1 MNEKAQ
7 ELVRRC
13 DSIHQGSG
21 EAIHW
26 IEDVRGSSPRLDRES
41 ASLTLKIR
49 RTRNLVR
56 RLGRAA
62 ARPLAVGFFGL
73 SQAGKSY
80 LISALAAGDN
90 GELETSLDGE
100 RLNFIAHVNPP
111 GHGREATGLVT
122 RFTRQ
127 GGSAPR
133 GFPIELSLFS
143 EVDLVK
149 VLGNAFFNDFDREQ
163 VEFNTAPAYVRKHLA
178 DLEARRRPAPTGG
191 VDEDNVVELQDYF
204 EQRFPRTMEQLQGDY
219 WPTAIAL
226 APFLDPQDRGALFSI
241 LWGEIP
247 ELTQTYM
254 MLRDA
259 LASTGYAE
267 TLYCPISALVTRDD
281 SGRWTQAD
289 SIVNVDILERL
300 GKDRDDVLEFVPRR
314 DEGLGEPIALPRA
327 LLAALTTEL
336 KFVLADPPKAE
347 LLEQVDLLDFPGYR
361 GRLAVGNLE
370 EVRKQ
375 LKDNQVDP
383 VAQLVLRGKV
393 AYLFER
399 YTDDQEMNVLILCTP
414 SHKQSDVKDL
424 GPVLESWV
432 HSTQGADP
440 QSRARRRPG
449 LIWAITMF
457 DFRLAPVPGQ
467 TEDLMRKGWEGM
479 MKMALL
485 ERFGSY
491 NWLHDWAPGKP
502 FDNLFLVRKPRMATA
517 VIDTREDRELGLLPG
532 QEERLALLRTTFVE
546 DPTVRRHIQDSEA
559 AWDAMRSLNDGGVSR
574 LMDYLAGVARPVVKL
589 ERIREQ
595 VDDILD
601 DLINRRLGAYYR
613 REGAAEVENK
623 KRIAELVVKALS
635 ERADRIGDLIRIL
648 QPSKDHLR
656 ALYLRAEEDPTELAA
671 RSSDSDSSP
680 RAGGGLIDLQSLMG
694 PGEGEAAGGSTGAT
708 EGAKRFAR
716 AAMRDWIGQL
726 KGLPE
731 NPRIAAFLDLPR
743 DILESLVDE
752 LLTAADRLG
761 LEGKLLELL
770 EAAEAQTT
778 ATRTRLVERQVFA
791 AASRMDRFVDYLGMT
806 DLPSEERPASKVGKA
821 RPLFAPP
828 PEIEARELPRL
839 PDTQINFS
847 GIFIVDW
854 FDAFRSLAVENAGHA
869 AGRDIGPQQNA
880 RLGEIVDLIAGRQE
894 SKAIR

>member
-1 MNEKAQ
+1 MDRQAQ
-7 ELVRRC
+7 ELIRRC
-13 DSIHQGSG
+13 ERIHQGGG
-21 EAIHW
+21 EAIGW
-26 IEDVRGSSPRLDRES
+26 IQDVRGSSPRLDRES

-49 RTRNLVR
+49 RTRNLVQ
-56 RLGRAA
+56 RLERAA
-62 ARPLAVGFFGL
+62 SRPLAVGFFGL

-80 LISALAAGDN
+80 LISALAAGES
-90 GELETSLDGE
+90 GELETLLDGE

-149 VLGNAFFNDFDREQ
+149 VLGNTFFNDFDHEQ
-163 VEFNTAPAYVRKHLA
+163 VESNTTPVHVREHLA
-178 DLEARRRPAPTGG
+178 MLEARRRPAATGG
-191 VDEDNVVELQDYF
+191 VLEDNVVELQDYF
-204 EQRFPRTMEQLQGDY
+204 EQRFPRSMEKLQGDY
-219 WPTAIAL
+219 WPTAIAH
-226 APFLDPQDRGALFSI
+226 APYLDPQDRGMLFSI
-241 LWGEIP
+241 LWGEVP

-254 MLRDA
+254 TLRDA
-259 LASTGYAE
+259 LAATGYAK
-267 TLYCPISALVTRDD
+267 TVYCPISALVARDEL
-281 SGRWTQAD
+281 GRWTQAD

-300 GKDRDDVLEFVPRR
+300 GRDRDDLLQVVP
-314 DEGLGEPIALPRA
+314 DSGEGAGAPIDLPRS

-336 KFVLADPPKAE
+336 KLVLADAPKFE

-361 GRLAVGNLE
+361 GRLAVGDLD
-370 EVRKQ
+370 EVCKQ

-399 YTDDQEMNVLILCTP
+399 YTDDQEMNVLILCAP

-424 GPVLESWV
+424 GPVIESWI

-440 QSRARRRPG
+440 QARARRRPG

-491 NWLHDWAPGKP
+491 DWLHDWASGRP
-502 FDNLFLVRKPRMATA
+502 FDNLFLVRKPRMATN
-517 VIDTREDRELGLLPG
+517 VIDTREDRELSVLPG
-532 QEERLALLRTTFVE
+532 QKKRLQMLRTTFIADPIVE
-546 DPTVRRHIQDSEA
+546 RHIRDQET
-559 AWDAMRSLNDGGVSR
+559 AWDAMLRLNDGGVSR
-574 LMDYLAGVARPVVKL
+574 LMDYLAGVARPEVKL

-595 VDDILD
+595 LDDILD
-601 DLINRRLGAYYR
+601 DLVHRRLGAYYR
-613 REGAAEVENK
+613 QEGAAEVENRR
-623 KRIAELVVKALS
+623 RIAERVIGSLS
-635 ERADRIGDLIRIL
+635 DRADRIGDLLHVL

-656 ALYLRAEEDPTELAA
+656 GLYLRAEEDSAEPASE
-671 RSSDSDSSP
+671 P
-680 RAGGGLIDLQSLMG
+680 RDPDATPRPGSGLIDLQSLMG
-694 PGEGEAAGGSTGAT
+694 SGVGGSSGSPTRAA

-716 AAMRDWIGQL
+716 AAMRAWIGQL
-726 KGLPE
+726 KGLAE
-731 NPRIAAFLDLPR
+731 NPRITKFLDLPG
-743 DILESLVDE
+743 DILASLVDE

-761 LEGKLLELL
+761 LEAQLVALLE
-770 EAAEAQTT
+770 EAEAQST
-778 ATRTRLVERQVFA
+778 ATRARLVERQVFA
-791 AASRMDRFVDYLGMT
+791 AASRMDQFVDYLGMA
-806 DLPSEERPASKVGKA
+806 DLPPQERPASMVEKA

-828 PEIEARELPRL
+828 AKVAPRSLPHL
-839 PDTQINFS
+839 PDTPVNFS
-847 GIFIVDW
+847 GIFILDW
-854 FDAFRSLAVENAGHA
+854 FEAFRSLAIANAGHES
-869 AGRDIGPQQNA
+869 GRDISPQQNV
-880 RLGEIVDLIAGRQE
+880 RLGEIIAAMSGTGE
-894 SKAIR
+894 VSANG

>member
-1 MNEKAQ
+1 MNKQAQ
-7 ELVRRC
+7 DLIQRC
-13 DSIHQGSG
+13 DNIHQGSG
-21 EAIHW
+21 EAIGW
-26 IEDVRGSSPRLDRES
+26 IEEVRRSSPRLDRES

-80 LISALAAGDN
+80 LISALAAGDD
-90 GELETSLDGE
+90 GELQTDLDGE

-127 GGSAPR
+127 GGSTPR

-178 DLEARRRPAPTGG
+178 ELEARRRPSITGG
-191 VDEDNVVELQDYF
+191 VNEDSVVELQDYF

-226 APFLDPQDRGALFSI
+226 APCLEPQDRGALFSI
-241 LWGEIP
+241 LWGGVP
-247 ELTQTYM
+247 ELTQAYM

-259 LASTGYAE
+259 LETTGFAE
-267 TLYCPISALVTRDD
+267 TLYCPISALVSRDD
-281 SGRWTQAD
+281 LGRWTQAD

-300 GKDRDDVLEFVPRR
+300 GKDREDVLEVVPHRV
-314 DEGLGEPIALPRA
+314 DGPGEPVTLPRS

-336 KFVLADPPKAE
+336 KFVLADAPKAA

-361 GRLAVGNLE
+361 GRLAVGDLD

-399 YTDDQEMNVLILCTP
+399 YTDDQEMNVLILCAP

-424 GPVLESWV
+424 GPVLENWV

-440 QSRARRRPG
+440 QARARRRPG

-491 NWLHDWAPGKP
+491 NWLHEWSSGRP
-502 FDNLFLVRKPRMATA
+502 FDNLFLVRKPRMATS
-517 VIDTREDRELGLLPG
+517 VIDTREERELALLSD
-532 QEERLALLRTTFVE
+532 QEERLGLLRTTFIE
-546 DPTVRRHIQDSEA
+546 DATVQRHIQDPEA
-559 AWDAMRSLNDGGVSR
+559 AWDAMLILNDGGVSR
-574 LMDYLAGVARPVVKL
+574 LMDYLAGVARPAVKL

-601 DLINRRLGAYYR
+601 DLVNRRLGAYYR
-613 REGAAEVENK
+613 QEGAAEVENK
-623 KRIAELVVKALS
+623 KRIADLVIRSLG
-635 ERADRIGDLIRIL
+635 ERADCMGDLLRIL
-648 QPSKDHLR
+648 QPSRDHLR
-656 ALYLRAEEDPTELAA
+656 ALYLRSEGEQSEPSVQPGDSGGSS
-671 RSSDSDSSP
+671 RSGS
-680 RAGGGLIDLQSLMG
+680 GLIDLQSLIG
-694 PGEGEAAGGSTGAT
+694 AGNAGDKGGSPRAA
-708 EGAKRFAR
+708 ESAKRFAR
-716 AAMRDWIGQL
+716 AAMRDWIAQL
-726 KGLPE
+726 KGLAE
-731 NPRIAAFLDLPR
+731 NPRITTFLGLPR
-743 DILESLVDE
+743 DVLESLVDE

-761 LEGKLLELL
+761 LEARLLELL

-791 AASRMDRFVDYLGMT
+791 AASRMDRFVDYLGMA
-806 DLPSEERPASKVGKA
+806 DLSLQERPLSRVGKA
-821 RPLFAPP
+821 RPLFAPAD
-828 PEIEARELPRL
+828 EIEPQRLPRL
-839 PDTQINFS
+839 ADSPVNFS
-847 GIFIVDW
+847 GIFILDW
-854 FDAFRSLAVENAGHA
+854 FDAFRSLAIDNAGHT
-869 AGRDIGPQQNA
+869 AGRDISPQQNT
-880 RLGEIVDLIAGRQE
+880 RLGEIIE
-894 SKAIR
+894 AIRGAREDPYR

>member
-1 MNEKAQ
+1 MNRQAQ
-7 ELVRRC
+7 ELIRRC
-13 DSIHQGSG
+13 ESIHQGGG
-21 EAIHW
+21 EAIGW
-26 IEDVRGSSPRLDRES
+26 IEEVRGSCSRLDRES
-41 ASLTLKIR
+41 ANLTLKIR
-49 RTRNLVR
+49 RTRNLVE

-62 ARPLAVGFFGL
+62 SRPLAVGFFGL

-90 GELETSLDGE
+90 GELETLLDGE

-127 GGSAPR
+127 GESAPR

-163 VEFNTAPAYVRKHLA
+163 VEFNSAPAYVRKHLA
-178 DLEARRRPAPTGG
+178 ELEVRRRPAATGG
-191 VDEDNVVELQDYF
+191 VYEDDVVEAQDYF

-219 WPTAIAL
+219 WPTAVAL
-226 APFLDPQDRGALFSI
+226 APYLDPRDRGTLFSI

-254 MLRDA
+254 RLRDA
-259 LASTGYAE
+259 LAATGYAQ
-267 TLYCPISALVTRDD
+267 TLYCPISALVARDE

-300 GKDRDDVLEFVPRR
+300 GRDGDDLLQVVPSR
-314 DEGLGEPIALPRA
+314 GAGTGEPIDLPRSV
-327 LLAALTTEL
+327 LAALTTEL
-336 KFVLADPPKAE
+336 KFILADAPKSA

-361 GRLAVGNLE
+361 GRLAVGKLE

-393 AYLFER
+393 AFLFER
-399 YTDDQEMNVLILCTP
+399 YTDDQEMNVLVLCAP

-424 GPVLESWV
+424 GPVLENWV

-440 QSRARRRPG
+440 QARARRRAG
-449 LIWAITMF
+449 LLWAITMF
-457 DFRLAPVPGQ
+457 DFRLAPIPGQ

-491 NWLHDWAPGKP
+491 NWLHDWASGRA
-502 FDNLFLVRKPRMATA
+502 FNNLFLVRKPRMATH
-517 VIDTREDRELGLLPG
+517 VIDTREERELSLLPD
-532 QEERLALLRTTFVE
+532 QKERLMLLRTTFVE
-546 DPTVRRHIQDSEA
+546 DPTVARHVQDPEA
-559 AWDAMRSLNDGGVSR
+559 AWDAMLNLNDGGVSR
-574 LMDYLAGVARPVVKL
+574 LMEYLAGVARPEVKL
-589 ERIREQ
+589 GRIREQ
-595 VDDILD
+595 LDDILD
-601 DLINRRLGAYYR
+601 DLINRRLGVYYR
-613 REGAAEVENK
+613 QEGAAEVENK
-623 KRIAELVVKALS
+623 KRIADRVIKSLS
-635 ERADRIGDLIRIL
+635 ERADHMGDLLRIL

-656 ALYLRAEEDPTELAA
+656 ALYLRSGEHSSKPVAGA
-671 RSSDSDSSP
+671 RDSEKVPS
-680 RAGGGLIDLQSLMG
+680 AGSGLIDLRSLMG
-694 PGEGEAAGGSTGAT
+694 SGAGDGDEGSTHAA

-716 AAMRDWIGQL
+716 AVMQDWIGQL
-726 KGLPE
+726 KGLAE
-731 NPRIAAFLDLPR
+731 SPRITTFLDLPG

-761 LEGKLLELL
+761 LEGQLVAMLE
-770 EAAEAQTT
+770 EAEAQTT
-778 ATRTRLVERQVFA
+778 ATRARLVERQVFA
-791 AASRMDRFVDYLGMT
+791 AATRVDRFVDYLGMA
-806 DLPSEERPASKVGKA
+806 DIPPDERPASMVDKA
-821 RPLFAPP
+821 RPLFAAPEKIPHRSPP
-828 PEIEARELPRL
+828 DL
-839 PDTQINFS
+839 PDTPVNFS
-847 GIFIVDW
+847 GIFILDW
-854 FDAFRSLAVENAGHA
+854 LEAFRSLAIDNAGHA
-869 AGRDIGPQQNA
+869 AGRDISPQQNA
-880 RLGEIVDLIAGRQE
+880 RLGEIIGVISGTDGV
-894 SKAIR
+894 SAIR

>member
-1 MNEKAQ
+1 MNQQAQ
-7 ELVRRC
+7 DLVRRC
-13 DSIHQGSG
+13 ERIHRGGG
-21 EAIHW
+21 EAIGW
-26 IEDVRGSSPRLDRES
+26 IEGVRGNSPRLDRES

-49 RTRNLVR
+49 RTRNLAQ

-62 ARPLAVGFFGL
+62 SRPLAVGFFGL

-80 LISALAAGDN
+80 LISALAAGRN
-90 GELETSLDGE
+90 GELETLLDGE

-122 RFTRQ
+122 RFTRR

-163 VEFNTAPAYVRKHLA
+163 VEFNTAPTYVRRHLA
-178 DLEARRRPAPTGG
+178 ELEARRRPAATGG
-191 VDEDNVVELQDYF
+191 VLEDNVVELQDYF
-204 EQRFPRTMEQLQGDY
+204 EERFPRTMEQLKGDY

-226 APFLDPQDRGALFSI
+226 APYLDPQDRGALFSV

-259 LASTGYAE
+259 LAATGHAQ
-267 TLYCPISALVTRDD
+267 TLYCPISVLVARDE

-300 GKDRDDVLEFVPRR
+300 GKDRDDLLRVVPFRG
-314 DEGLGEPIALPRA
+314 DSVEEPVALPRS

-336 KFVLADPPKAE
+336 KFVLADAPEAE

-399 YTDDQEMNVLILCTP
+399 YTDDQEMNVLILCAP

-440 QSRARRRPG
+440 HARARRRPG

-491 NWLHDWAPGKP
+491 NWLHDWASGRP
-502 FDNLFLVRKPRMATA
+502 FDNLFLVRKPRMASN
-517 VIDTREDRELGLLPG
+517 VIDTREERELSLLPD
-532 QEERLALLRTTFVE
+532 QKERLALLRTTFVE
-546 DPTVRRHIQDSEA
+546 DPTVDRHIQNPEA
-559 AWDAMRSLNDGGVSR
+559 AWDAMMSLNDGGVSR
-574 LMDYLAGVARPVVKL
+574 LMDYLADVARPEVKS

-595 VDDILD
+595 LDDILD
-601 DLINRRLGAYYR
+601 ELINRRLGAFYR

-623 KRIAELVVKALS
+623 KRIADLVIKSLS
-635 ERADRIGDLIRIL
+635 EHADRIGDLLHIL

-656 ALYLRAEEDPTELAA
+656 ALYLRAEEDSPEPTAGA
-671 RSSDSDSSP
+671 RDPDKTP
-680 RAGGGLIDLQSLMG
+680 RAGSGLIDLRSLMG
-694 PGEGEAAGGSTGAT
+694 SDTGSGEGGSTRAT

-716 AAMRDWIGQL
+716 AAIQDWIGQL
-726 KGLPE
+726 KGLAE
-731 NPRIAAFLDLPR
+731 NPRITAFLGLPR
-743 DILESLVDE
+743 DTLESLVDE

-761 LEGKLLELL
+761 LELQLIELL
-770 EAAEAQTT
+770 EEAEAQTT
-778 ATRTRLVERQVFA
+778 ATRARLVERQVFA
-791 AASRMDRFVDYLGMT
+791 AASRMDRFVDYLGMA
-806 DLPSEERPASKVGKA
+806 DLRPDERPASVVDKA

-828 PEIEARELPRL
+828 EAIEYRSPPHL
-839 PDTQINFS
+839 PDIPINFS
-847 GIFIVDW
+847 GIFILDW
-854 FDAFRSLAVENAGHA
+854 FEAFRSLAIDNAGHA
-869 AGRDIGPQQNA
+869 AGRDISPQQNA
-880 RLGEIVDLIAGRQE
+880 RLGEIIGIIGSTRGGKE
-894 SKAIR
+894 P

>member
-1 MNEKAQ
+1 MTKQAKD
-7 ELVRRC
+7 LVRRC
-13 DSIHQGSG
+13 QSIHSGGG
-21 EAIHW
+21 EAIGW
-26 IEDVRGSSPRLDRES
+26 IEEVRGNSPRLDRES

-49 RTRNLVR
+49 RTRNLAR

-80 LISALAAGDN
+80 LISALAAGEN

-122 RFTRQ
+122 RFTRQQ

-163 VEFNTAPAYVRKHLA
+163 VEVNTAPAYVRKHLA
-178 DLEARRRPAPTGG
+178 TLEARRRPAAMGG
-191 VDEDNVVELQDYF
+191 VNEDGVVELQDYF

-226 APFLDPQDRGALFSI
+226 APYLDPLDRGVLFSI

-254 MLRDA
+254 TLRDA
-259 LASTGYAE
+259 LEITGFAE
-267 TLYCPISALVTRDD
+267 TLYCPISALVARDE

-300 GKDRDDVLEFVPRR
+300 SKDKDDVLEVLPRR
-314 DEGLGEPIALPRA
+314 DDGLGKPIALPRS

-336 KFVLADPPKAE
+336 KFVLADAPKAE

-361 GRLAVGNLE
+361 GRLAIGNLE
-370 EVRKQ
+370 DVRKQ

-399 YTDDQEMNVLILCTP
+399 YTDDQEMNVLVLCAP

-424 GPVLESWV
+424 GPVLENWV
-432 HSTQGADP
+432 HSTQGADSN
-440 QSRARRRPG
+440 SRARRRPG

-479 MKMALL
+479 MKMVLL

-491 NWLHDWAPGKP
+491 NWLHDWASGRP
-502 FDNLFLVRKPRMATA
+502 FDNLFLVRKPRMASS
-517 VIDTREDRELGLLPG
+517 VIDTRDDRELALLPD
-532 QEERLALLRTTFVE
+532 QEERLDLLRATFVE
-546 DPTVRRHIQDSEA
+546 DPTVRRHIQKPEA
-559 AWDAMRSLNDGGVSR
+559 SWDAMLSLNDGGVGR
-574 LMDYLAGVARPVVKL
+574 LMDYLASVARPEIKL
-589 ERIREQ
+589 ERIGEQ
-595 VDDILD
+595 VGDILD
-601 DLINRRLGAYYR
+601 ELLTRRLGAYYR
-613 REGAAEVENK
+613 QEGAAEVETK
-623 KRIAELVVKALS
+623 KRIADLITRALS
-635 ERADRIGDLIRIL
+635 ERADHMGDLLRTL

-656 ALYLRAEEDPTELAA
+656 ALYLRTEEDRSEPLAGTREPA
-671 RSSDSDSSP
+671 
-680 RAGGGLIDLQSLMG
+680 GGLIDLQSLMG
-694 PGEGEAAGGSTGAT
+694 PGDDETDNGSTHAA

-726 KGLPE
+726 KGIPE
-731 NPRIAAFLDLPR
+731 NARIASFLDLPR
-743 DILESLVDE
+743 NVLESLVDE
-752 LLTAADRLG
+752 ILTAADRLG
-761 LEGKLLELL
+761 LEARLLDLLEV
-770 EAAEAQTT
+770 AEAQTT

-791 AASRMDRFVDYLGMT
+791 AASRMDRFVDYLGM
-806 DLPSEERPASKVGKA
+806 EEVPLDDRPASKVGKA
-821 RPLFAPP
+821 RALFAPP
-828 PEIEARELPRL
+828 DEIERGSRPRL
-839 PDTQINFS
+839 SDTPVNFS
-847 GIFIVDW
+847 GIFILDW
-854 FDAFRSLAVENAGHA
+854 FEAFRNLVIDNAGHA
-869 AGRDIGPQQNA
+869 AGRDISPQQNA
-880 RLGEIVDLIAGRQE
+880 RLGEIIGVIAEGYE
-894 SKAIR
+894 L